1 MTLNDLYSLL
11 PTDVAQTLQLKDE
24 TTIPKLPEAQVIVI
38 PLVREAVAP
47 MLIRNNDVDDITDMP
62 LAGKNRVLM
71 IASKTKGV
79 ERRNGARILRTLGV
93 GGRFPTNKTYIREDN
108 IRDAYDL
115 NTYVFGDSAKSAG
128 GGSAIYSVHSAVL
141 YSDAV
146 SVQSRAESVMD
157 QFRQGGISEDGGAF
171 DVETKS
177 ASSNIFTTRYV
188 IPGTLF
194 VQTLVMTGRRMTAT
208 ALDHLLLAIGLSGAY
223 GGQTAVTGTNLRT
236 HLAGIYWGRLERPV
250 NAPKILLEQ
259 LAATRNAAEIRAGL
273 ETLFGQIYPGHC
285 DSETLSGHLA
295 GLVERFE
302 QDDPELRQRY
312 QAAKQQMADLFASWF
327 VGNKEKKSA
336 KAGKK
341 G

>member
-1 MTLNDLYSLL
+1 
-11 PTDVAQTLQLKDE
+11 
-24 TTIPKLPEAQVIVI
+24 
-38 PLVREAVAP
+38 
-47 MLIRNNDVDDITDMP
+47 
-62 LAGKNRVLM
+62 
-71 IASKTKGV
+71 
-79 ERRNGARILRTLGV
+79 
-93 GGRFPTNKTYIREDN
+93 
-108 IRDAYDL
+108 
-115 NTYVFGDSAKSAG
+115 
-128 GGSAIYSVHSAVL
+128 
-141 YSDAV
+141 
-146 SVQSRAESVMD
+146 MD

>member
-1 MTLNDLYSLL
+1 MTLHDLYSLL
-11 PTDVAQTLQLKDE
+11 PTDVAQTLQLKGE

-38 PLVREAVAP
+38 PLVREVIAP

-62 LAGKNRVLM
+62 LAGKNRILM

-146 SVQSRAESVMD
+146 SMQSRAESVMD

-171 DVETKS
+171 DVETKA

-188 IPGTLF
+188 IPGALF

-223 GGQTAVTGTNLRT
+223 GGQTAVTGTNLST

-259 LAATRNAAEIRAGL
+259 LAATRNATEIRAGL
-273 ETLFGQIYPGHC
+273 ETLFGQAYPGHC
-285 DSETLSGHLA
+285 DSETLSAHLA
-295 GLVERFE
+295 GLVECFE
-302 QDDPELRQRY
+302 QDDPELQQRY
-312 QAAKQQMADLFASWF
+312 QAAKQQMADLFAGWF
-327 VGNKEKKSA
+327 VGKEEKKSA

>member
-194 VQTLVMTGRRMTAT
+194 IQTLVMTGRRMTAT

-259 LAATRNAAEIRAGL
+259 LAETRNAAEIRAGL
-273 ETLFGQIYPGHC
+273 EILFGQVYPGHC

-302 QDDPELRQRY
+302 QDDPELRQWY

-336 KAGKK
+336 KAGRK

>member
-273 ETLFGQIYPGHC
+273 EILFGQVYPGHC

-302 QDDPELRQRY
+302 QDDPELRQWY

-336 KAGKK
+336 KAGRK

>member
-1 MTLNDLYSLL
+1 MTLHDLYSLL

-93 GGRFPTNKTYIREDN
+93 GGRFPTNKTYIRDEN
-108 IRDAYDL
+108 IREVYDL

-157 QFRQGGISEDGGAF
+157 QFRQGGISEDGGTF

-208 ALDHLLLAIGLSGAY
+208 ALDHLLLSIGLSGAY
-223 GGQTAVTGTNLRT
+223 GGQTAITGTNLRT

-259 LAATRNAAEIRAGL
+259 LTATQSVAEIQAGL
-273 ETLFGQIYPGHC
+273 ETLFQQAYPGHY
-285 DSETLSGHLA
+285 DSGTLSAHLA

-302 QDDPELRQRY
+302 RDDPELQQRY

-327 VGNKEKKSA
+327 VGKEKKSA
-336 KAGKK
+336 KTGKK
-341 G
+341 S

>member
-259 LAATRNAAEIRAGL
+259 LGATRNAAEIRAGL
-273 ETLFGQIYPGHC
+273 ETLFGQVYPGHC

-302 QDDPELRQRY
+302 QDDPELRQWY

-336 KAGKK
+336 KAGRK

>member
-1 MTLNDLYSLL
+1 MSLNDLYSLL
-11 PTDVAQTLQLKDE
+11 PTDVAQTLLLKEE

-38 PLVREAVAP
+38 PLVREVIAP
-47 MLIRNNDVDDITDMP
+47 MLIRNNDADDITDMA

-93 GGRFPTNKTYIREDN
+93 GGRYPTNKNYIRDEED
-108 IRDAYDL
+108 IREKYDL
-115 NTYVFGDSAKSAG
+115 NTYVFGDSAMLKDK
-128 GGSAIYSVHSAVL
+128 ICSVHAAVL

-146 SVQSRAESVMD
+146 SLQSRAESVMD
-157 QFRQGGISEDGGAF
+157 QFRQGGISDDG
-171 DVETKS
+171 S
-177 ASSNIFTTRYV
+177 AYDAIKKDNSTNIFTTRYV

-223 GGQTAVTGTNLRT
+223 GGQTAITGTNLRT
-236 HLAGIYWGRLERPV
+236 HFAGIYWGRLERPINAPKMLLEGLASV
-250 NAPKILLEQ
+250 NAPEARTHLEAQ
-259 LAATRNAAEIRAGL
+259 FQQA
-273 ETLFGQIYPGHC
+273 YPGYC
-285 DSETLSGHLA
+285 DSMALDAHLA
-295 GLVERFE
+295 DLVDRFE
-302 QDDPELRQRY
+302 RDDPELRQRY
-312 QAAKQQMADLFASWF
+312 QAAKQQMADLFAGWF
-327 VGNKEKKSA
+327 VGNKEKKAA

>member
-194 VQTLVMTGRRMTAT
+194 VQTLVMTGRRMTTT

-259 LAATRNAAEIRAGL
+259 LGATQNAAEIRAGL
-273 ETLFGQIYPGHC
+273 ETLFRQAYPGHC

-302 QDDPELRQRY
+302 QDDPELRQWY

-336 KAGKK
+336 KAGRK

>member
-194 VQTLVMTGRRMTAT
+194 IQTLVMTGRRMTAT

-273 ETLFGQIYPGHC
+273 ETLFGQVYPGHC

-302 QDDPELRQRY
+302 QDDPELRQWY

-336 KAGKK
+336 KAGRK

>member
-194 VQTLVMTGRRMTAT
+194 IQTLVMTGRRMTAT

-259 LAATRNAAEIRAGL
+259 LAETRNAAEIRAGL
-273 ETLFGQIYPGHC
+273 EILFGQVYPGHC

>member
-1 MTLNDLYSLL
+1 ML

-194 VQTLVMTGRRMTAT
+194 IQTLVMTGRRMTAT

-259 LAATRNAAEIRAGL
+259 LAETRNAAEIRAGL
-273 ETLFGQIYPGHC
+273 EILFGQVYPGHC

>member
-1 MTLNDLYSLL
+1 
-11 PTDVAQTLQLKDE
+11 
-24 TTIPKLPEAQVIVI
+24 
-38 PLVREAVAP
+38 
-47 MLIRNNDVDDITDMP
+47 
-62 LAGKNRVLM
+62 
-71 IASKTKGV
+71 
-79 ERRNGARILRTLGV
+79 
-93 GGRFPTNKTYIREDN
+93 
-108 IRDAYDL
+108 
-115 NTYVFGDSAKSAG
+115 
-128 GGSAIYSVHSAVL
+128 
-141 YSDAV
+141 
-146 SVQSRAESVMD
+146 
-157 QFRQGGISEDGGAF
+157 
-171 DVETKS
+171 
-177 ASSNIFTTRYV
+177 
-188 IPGTLF
+188 
-194 VQTLVMTGRRMTAT
+194 VMTGRRMTAT

-273 ETLFGQIYPGHC
+273 EILFGQVYPGHC

-336 KAGKK
+336 KAGRK

>member
-194 VQTLVMTGRRMTAT
+194 VQT
-208 ALDHLLLAIGLSGAY
+208 
-223 GGQTAVTGTNLRT
+223 
-236 HLAGIYWGRLERPV
+236 
-250 NAPKILLEQ
+250 
-259 LAATRNAAEIRAGL
+259 
-273 ETLFGQIYPGHC
+273 
-285 DSETLSGHLA
+285 
-295 GLVERFE
+295 
-302 QDDPELRQRY
+302 
-312 QAAKQQMADLFASWF
+312 
-327 VGNKEKKSA
+327 
-336 KAGKK
+336 
-341 G
+341 